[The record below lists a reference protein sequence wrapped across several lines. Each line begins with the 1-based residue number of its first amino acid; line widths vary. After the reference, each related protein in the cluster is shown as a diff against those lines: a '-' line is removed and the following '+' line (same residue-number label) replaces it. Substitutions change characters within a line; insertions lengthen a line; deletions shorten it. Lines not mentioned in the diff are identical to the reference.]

1 MMNEH
6 SFHDPQLRSFEA
18 QLAAQ
23 TPQISCAEQQQIL
36 YQCGVAVGRSAS
48 QKSLRRWQAMTGV
61 LVAAFVGLS
70 FPRLSTDSPNAVQ
83 TAYPAD
89 RERISFPPRLTE
101 TGPRPTPPRHK
112 SVDLSAWQ
120 TPSSDNAMLA
130 HDLARF
136 EQTEPHLRSLA
147 VGALAR
153 TVLQNE

>member
-23 TPQISCAEQQQIL
+23 TPQISYAEQQQIL
-36 YQCGVAVGRSAS
+36 YQCGVAAGRIAS

-61 LVAAFVGLS
+61 LVAALVGLNI
-70 FPRLSTDSPNAVQ
+70 PRPSTDSPDAVQ
-83 TAYPAD
+83 IAHPAD
-89 RERISFPPRLTE
+89 RERISLPPWLTE
-101 TGPRPTPPRHK
+101 TEPPLTPHRHG

-120 TPSSDNAMLA
+120 TPSSDNATLA